1 MTYFM
6 DRQYKVQLNGQVVV
20 KKISNI
26 MVHYNLSSAIMEGMV
41 DELINTEQQI
51 LFKLKKE
58 RKSKYSLSY
67 NGITLGNNTYI

>member
-1 MTYFM
+1 
-6 DRQYKVQLNGQVVV
+6 
-20 KKISNI
+20 